1 MQFVGIDLGTTNIR
15 VSILDP
21 EHSEIPHPMEIG
33 EGDSSTMPS
42 VVGFRREPNGA
53 VSVIVGEDAD
63 GEKRGPNV
71 VVVRN
76 LKRYALSEDL
86 YVRET
91 LEIRSADWWQHD
103 GWTWNQ
109 DSRSVEVFDQSF
121 PVKGLLS
128 KMLAEAFRRAGV
140 KPGFDWTAGCPV
152 HTGLLYRTELA
163 QIITELGGKGPANAM
178 RIVEEPV
185 LFLTL
190 AYKLGTLGAGS
201 YLVYDLGGGSFDCA
215 LAHIDPANSRQ
226 PISVYG
232 ADGNP
237 TLGGYIID
245 EKIAEYL
252 DYTEERDGSLNQLRI
267 AKESITPSNQEQQ
280 VPGSKPVTWQMVEM
294 AVESERFK
302 PQSFAALRASYAG
315 AKTVWKRDA
324 ANGHE
329 DLHVSEWNKDTGEVR
344 FIWELAWDDMIADLD
359 AILLCGGPTKSPL
372 FKEALQERFGGL
384 AVISA
389 DELFS
394 RGIRNLE
401 TGAPA
406 AELPP
411 ELIPRPELT
420 AISAGACYQLAGEAD
435 SEDSDYAPAYVNRL
449 PVKITL
455 EDLAT
460 GNKVEYPP
468 YQHLSSIRKPF
479 DDFVSDGELSEQE
492 DDPHSE
498 ARYELTVE
506 TPENAVE
513 ERLLVDPF
521 INNRLIGSRLRLVVN
536 HLGQVAVKQTATKVP
551 EKEWPVLETPQWQ
564 TSLQLQVYAGIQD
577 RKRIQAE
584 EEAERIQR
592 ELEANRFSGLEP
604 GHAAVR

>member
-1 MQFVGIDLGTTNIR
+1 MQVVGIDLGTTNIR

-33 EGDSSTMPS
+33 EGDSCTMPS
-42 VVGFRREPNGA
+42 VVGFRRDPNGT
-53 VSVIVGEDAD
+53 VSVIVGEEAD
-63 GEKRGPNV
+63 GEKRGPDV

-76 LKRYALSEDL
+76 LKRYALSEDP
-86 YVRET
+86 YVKET
-91 LEIRSADWWQHD
+91 LENRSADWWQHD

-109 DSRSVEVFDQSF
+109 DARSVEVFDQSF

-140 KPGFDWTAGCPV
+140 KPGFDWMAGCPV

-163 QIITELGGKGPANAM
+163 QLITELGGKGPANAM

-190 AYKLGTLGAGS
+190 AYKFGTLGPGS

-215 LAHIDPANSRQ
+215 LAHIDPTNSRQ
-226 PISVYG
+226 PVAVYG

-237 TLGGYIID
+237 ALGGYIID
-245 EKIAEYL
+245 EKIADYL
-252 DYTEERDGSLNQLRI
+252 DYSEERDGSLNQLRI
-267 AKESITPSNQEQQ
+267 AKESVTPYNQEQQ
-280 VPGSKPVTWQMVEM
+280 IPGRKPVTWQMIEM
-294 AVESERFK
+294 AVEKERFK
-302 PQSFAALRASYAG
+302 PQSFAALRASYIG
-315 AKTVWKRDA
+315 AKTVWKRDG

-329 DLHVSEWNKDTGEVR
+329 DLQVSEWNKDTGEVR
-344 FIWELAWDDMIADLD
+344 FIWELAWDDMTADLD

-372 FKEALQERFGGL
+372 FKEALHKRFGGL
-384 AVISA
+384 KVISA
-389 DELFS
+389 
-394 RGIRNLE
+394 
-401 TGAPA
+401 A
-406 AELPP
+406 
-411 ELIPRPELT
+411 ELIPDIRDPELT
-420 AISAGACYQLAGEAD
+420 AISAGACYQLAKEAA
-435 SEDSDYAPAYVNRL
+435 SEDSDSTPENALAYVNRL

-468 YQHLSSIRKPF
+468 YLYLSSMRKPF
-479 DDFVSDGELSEQE
+479 ADFVSDGELSEQE

-506 TPENAVE
+506 TPENVVQ

-521 INNRLIGSRLRLVVN
+521 INNRLIGSKLRLVVN
-536 HLGQVAVKQTATKVP
+536 HLGQVAVKQTAPKAP
-551 EKEWPVLETPQWQ
+551 EKEFPVLETPHWQ
-564 TSLQLQVYAGIQD
+564 TSLQLQVYTGIQD
-577 RKRIQAE
+577 RKQIQAE
-584 EEAERIQR
+584 EAAARSLAAMED
-592 ELEANRFSGLEP
+592 NRYDIEP
-604 GHAAVR
+604 GQTG